1 MLNFSGEKIP
11 QNNKVGCDPCQFGIS
26 TGKDRLPTSISQ
38 RRFVSFRRSKSVRS
52 VSQGDFIESCLGGGN
67 SNLFLMFTPKP

>member
-38 RRFVSFRRSKSVRS
+38 RRFVSFRRSKSV
-52 VSQGDFIESCLGGGN
+52 SQGDFIESCLGGN